1 MGKLAEWRNN
11 YNEVHQFDALANTR
25 WKLYGKTLTLDGR
38 EYPIDGAHASY
49 ESGAAARQRI
59 TATRVV
65 SGLAAAGPLGA
76 IIGGLAK
83 KDETKMYIV
92 VELGDGQIITVE
104 AKARDEMK
112 VRAFVDAVNAASA
125 HWGHTAG

>member
-59 TATRVV
+59 TRRPILDDMDHRTHHV
-65 SGLAAAGPLGA
+65 
-76 IIGGLAK
+76 
-83 KDETKMYIV
+83 TF
-92 VELGDGQIITVE
+92 T
-104 AKARDEMK
+104 
-112 VRAFVDAVNAASA
+112 
-125 HWGHTAG
+125 